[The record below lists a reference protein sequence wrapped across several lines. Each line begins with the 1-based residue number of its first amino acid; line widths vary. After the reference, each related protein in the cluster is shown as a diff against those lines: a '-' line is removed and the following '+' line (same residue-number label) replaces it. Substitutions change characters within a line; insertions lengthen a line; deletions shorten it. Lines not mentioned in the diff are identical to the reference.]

1 VTPRSRDIAAAAGL
15 WYAVARRSYQRYS
28 TYRVATLAGV
38 FTNIIFGVIS
48 SYVFLTLWGE
58 RPHLGGYDVADA
70 VTYTWIGQA
79 MLMPVAVWGGGFQE
93 DFTERIRSGDI
104 AIDLYRPT
112 GLIPWW
118 LASDLGR
125 ATFHFL
131 GRAAPMLVAGAVLF
145 HIRFPLDPF
154 RWLAFVVAAYLAVFV
169 SFGLRFLV
177 SLTAFWLVDS
187 RGTEGIASILGIF
200 CSGLVLPLVVF
211 PSGLGFLLLH
221 LPWCALIQTPADVW
235 LGTSGGVVG
244 TSRALGFEL
253 AWGIALLAA
262 SYGLLR
268 SANRVVVVQGG

>member
-1 VTPRSRDIAAAAGL
+1 VARRPDDIRATVGL
-15 WYAVARRSYQRYS
+15 WYAVARRSFSRYS
-28 TYRVATLAGV
+28 TYRVATMAGV
-38 FTNIIFGVIS
+38 FTNVVFGVIS
-48 SYVFLTLWGE
+48 SYVYVTLWGQ
-58 RPHLGGYDVADA
+58 RPHLGGYDVVDA

-79 MLMPVAVWGGGFQE
+79 LLMPVAVWGGGFQE

-112 GLIPWW
+112 GLVPWW

-131 GRAAPMLVAGAVLF
+131 ARAAPMLVAGAVLF
-145 HIRFPLDPF
+145 DIDIPTNPA
-154 RWLAFVVAAYLAVFV
+154 RWLAFAVAAYLAVFV

-187 RGTEGIASILGIF
+187 RGSEGIAAVLGIF
-200 CSGLVLPLVVF
+200 CSGLALPLVVF
-211 PSGLGFLLLH
+211 PSGLRFVLLH
-221 LPWCALIQTPADVW
+221 LPWCALVQTPADVW

-244 TSRALGFEL
+244 TSQALGFEL
-253 AWGIALLAA
+253 LWGAVLLFAA
-262 SYGLLR
+262 YGVLS

>member
-1 VTPRSRDIAAAAGL
+1 MRAVGLRASASL
-15 WYAVARRSYQRYS
+15 WYTVAKHTYARYS

-38 FTNIIFGVIS
+38 FTNIVFGVIS
-48 SYVFLTLWGE
+48 SFVFLALWGQ
-58 RPHLGGYDVADA
+58 RPHLGGYDVTDA

-79 MLMPVAVWGGGFQE
+79 MIIPVAVWGGGFQE

-131 GRAAPMLVAGAVLF
+131 ARAAPMLVAGAVLF
-145 HIRFPLDPF
+145 GIRFPANPV
-154 RWLAFVVAAYLAVFV
+154 RWVAFIVAVYLAVFV

-177 SLTAFWLVDS
+177 SLSAFWLVDS
-187 RGTEGIASILGIF
+187 RGSEGLATILGIF

-211 PSGLGFLLLH
+211 PTGLRIALLH
-221 LPWCALIQTPADVW
+221 LPWSALVQTPADVW
-235 LGTSGGVVG
+235 LGTSGGVSG
-244 TSRALGFEL
+244 TIQALGFEL
-253 AWGIALLAA
+253 AWGLVLLAA
-262 SYGLLR
+262 AYAVLR
-268 SANRVVVVQGG
+268 HANRAVVVQGG

>member
-1 VTPRSRDIAAAAGL
+1 MNRGPQDIPATAGL
-15 WYAVARRSYQRYS
+15 WYAVARRSYRRYA

-38 FTNIIFGVIS
+38 FTNVIFGVIS
-48 SYVFLTLWGE
+48 SYVFLTLWGQ
-58 RPHLGGYDVADA
+58 RPHLGGYDVVDA

-93 DFTERIRSGDI
+93 DFTARIRSGDI

-112 GLIPWW
+112 GLVPWW

-145 HIRFPLDPF
+145 HIRFPLDPL
-154 RWLAFVVAAYLAVFV
+154 RWLAFAAAAYLAVLV

-187 RGTEGIASILGIF
+187 RGTEGIAAILGIF

-211 PSGLGFLLLH
+211 PSGLRLLLLH
-221 LPWCALIQTPADVW
+221 LPWCALVQTPADVW
-235 LGTSGGVVG
+235 LGTSGGLFG
-244 TSRALGFEL
+244 TFRALGFEL
-253 AWGIALLAA
+253 EWGVVLLAA
-262 SYGLLR
+262 SYALLR
-268 SANRVVVVQGG
+268 RANRVVVVQGG